1 MSGGGGAGQLCAGS
15 GQRAGRPGGAVWVR
29 FVQDQGSAR
38 EGLGEAAWVSFVQD
52 QGSAREAMGTRRG
65 SAPFPEQRV
74 VRKFCLQLSAVVEP
88 GQIGA
93 DRASHQHVLLE
104 VHSQAVGIKYML

>member
-15 GQRAGRPGGAVWVR
+15 GKHAGRLGVR
-29 FVQDQGSAR
+29 FVQDQDSMR
-38 EGLGEAAWVSFVQD
+38 EDLGEAAWVSFVQD
-52 QGSAREAMGTRRG
+52 QGSAREGMGTRGG
-65 SAPFPEQRV
+65 SATFPAQRV